1 MAKNVEAKAFQGH
14 EALGH
19 PENQI
24 VAIVDD
30 SGRLNEIVHE
40 FSDKGFMPQEI
51 GLLRGREDATRLDAA
66 TGKEGF
72 FSKLATM
79 GISMGDRD
87 VDYLDQY
94 RIALLDG
101 HGVIAVVSNNDQTRS
116 EVRQILKK
124 NGCRGI
130 TYFGQFTVEV
140 LEG

>member
-1 MAKNVEAKAFQGH
+1 
-14 EALGH
+14 
-19 PENQI
+19 
-24 VAIVDD
+24 
-30 SGRLNEIVHE
+30 
-40 FSDKGFMPQEI
+40 
-51 GLLRGREDATRLDAA
+51 
-66 TGKEGF
+66 
-72 FSKLATM
+72 
-79 GISMGDRD
+79 MGDRD

-116 EVRQILKK
+116 EVRQIPKK